1 MDAESIERMRECIL
15 KLLRAELA
23 RQDKKPLTW
32 NERINQMTVE
42 ELADFVPTLALVNE
56 RARRYASKRSPLGHV
71 VIRLMKKY
79 TRKFLN
85 SPYTEGEM
93 E

>member
-42 ELADFVPTLALVNE
+42 EKVEFLMSFENCANSVNPSFKC
-56 RARRYASKRSPLGHV
+56 YASNDCDECLK
-71 VIRLMKKY
+71 
-79 TRKFLN
+79 KFLN
-85 SPYTEGEM
+85 SPYTEGGHR
-93 E
+93 